1 MSGSARKSRA
11 EAHGEAQRDRILCA
25 AHQCFVDRGFHA
37 AGMASI
43 AETAGI
49 SAGLIYRYFESKN
62 AIILAIIERH
72 LAEVQADIRA
82 LQSAPEVVA
91 QRITARFHGWRGQEC
106 ATLDPGLLLEIV
118 ALAKREPRV
127 AEALRVADER
137 IRAELGAWLLQAWE
151 QAGCRLTAAEARE
164 RVFLLQCFVE
174 GLVIR
179 SIKQPD
185 SEHALLKNSLR
196 PLLAWLLPGDLEP
209 PAAEADAP

>member
-1 MSGSARKSRA
+1 MR
-11 EAHGEAQRDRILCA
+11 H
-25 AHQCFVDRGFHA
+25 
-37 AGMASI
+37 
-43 AETAGI
+43 
-49 SAGLIYRYFESKN
+49 AGL
-62 AIILAIIERH
+62 
-72 LAEVQADIRA
+72 
-82 LQSAPEVVA
+82 
-91 QRITARFHGWRGQEC
+91 
-106 ATLDPGLLLEIV
+106 GLLLEIV

-185 SEHALLKNSLR
+185 SDHALLKNSLR
-196 PLLAWLLPGDLEP
+196 PLLAWLLARRPGATRCGGRRPLTRP
-209 PAAEADAP
+209 RA